1 MEIVIIDLEEF
12 SKKKAVYA
20 TLGDYKIDVNNI
32 PLKIA
37 LKVNNYFK
45 SIQNNEDINIE
56 LLIDEIV
63 IPLIQKQNA
72 NVDRE
77 KILEDFNYDQLLK
90 LMNMVFESYLH
101 SGTDSQETKES
112 KSDKDV
118 NNKKKEN

>member
-1 MEIVIIDLEEF
+1 MEIVITDLEEF

-20 TLGDYKIDVNNI
+20 TLGDYKIDVNNL

-45 SIQNNEDINIE
+45 ALRNGEDIDSEI
-56 LLIDEIV
+56 LIDEIA
-63 IPLIQKQNA
+63 IPLIERQNA

-90 LMNMVFESYLH
+90 LMNMVFESYILA
-101 SGTDSQETKES
+101 GTDSKETKES
-112 KSDKDV
+112 ESDQGVK
-118 NNKKKEN
+118 NKKKES

>member
-1 MEIVIIDLEEF
+1 MEIVITDLKEF
-12 SKKKAVYA
+12 SKNKAVFA
-20 TLGDYKIDVNNI
+20 ILGDYKIDVNDI

-45 SIQNNEDINIE
+45 SIQNNEDINME

-63 IPLIQKQNA
+63 IPIIQKQNPTA
-72 NVDRE
+72 DKE
-77 KILEDFNYDQLLK
+77 KISEDFNYDQLLK

-101 SGTDSQETKES
+101 AGSDSKETKES
-112 KSDKDV
+112 ESDQGV

>member
-1 MEIVIIDLEEF
+1 MDIVITDLEEF

-90 LMNMVFESYLH
+90 LMNMVFESYLYA
-101 SGTDSQETKES
+101 GADSKETKEADT
-112 KSDKDV
+112 K
-118 NNKKKEN
+118 NKKKEN